1 MSAPAR
7 QTAPPRTLLDL
18 LERASAV
25 AERGI
30 RLVDR
35 RENEIFVP
43 WRRIAADA
51 RRTGAALT
59 AGGVRPGDRV
69 ALIHPTG
76 GGLLEAL
83 FGTLAAGAV
92 PVVLPPP
99 ARLGGGGDY
108 PRRTA
113 AMLRAAGARAVLA
126 GGSGGSLMDA
136 AVAAAAPELG
146 RLEDPLG
153 RPADDPPDGPVE
165 GGAAASAPA
174 PPASHRPEP
183 GDLALVQ
190 FSSGTTV
197 NPRPVA
203 LTHRAI
209 LAQVAILNGFWPE
222 GDGVEHRGVSWL
234 PLHHDMGL
242 IGCLFPAL
250 ERAGDLAL
258 LPPELFVAR
267 PAAWLRA
274 ISRHRAT
281 ISPAP
286 NFAYGLCVERI
297 RDGELD
303 GVDLS
308 PWRLALNG
316 AEPVQAGTLRA
327 FARRFRRWGLR
338 PEALTPVY
346 GLAEAALAV
355 TFSAIDRPFRSGR
368 FERGSLAPGRVPR
381 PTSDAGGRELVSL
394 GRPVPGFHVEVRP
407 PASNPGAG
415 APERAG
421 AVGRVW
427 IRGPSLMEGY
437 LARPAETA
445 RALRD
450 GWLDTGDLGF
460 LRDGELYLTGRAKD
474 LVILRGRN
482 YGPEEIETAACAAA
496 GARAAVAV
504 SRLPEDG
511 HREELV
517 VLVEVGHGAA
527 PEALRSLPAAV
538 RECLT
543 ATVDLP
549 PDRVVLLAPG
559 SLPRTSSGK
568 LRRGEALRRW
578 EAGELPGAAGPDGAA
593 GNRPGAPEDGTPD
606 GRAGAGT
613 GR

>member
-1 MSAPAR
+1 
-7 QTAPPRTLLDL
+7 
-18 LERASAV
+18 
-25 AERGI
+25 
-30 RLVDR
+30 
-35 RENEIFVP
+35 
-43 WRRIAADA
+43 
-51 RRTGAALT
+51 
-59 AGGVRPGDRV
+59 
-69 ALIHPTG
+69 
-76 GGLLEAL
+76 
-83 FGTLAAGAV
+83 
-92 PVVLPPP
+92 
-99 ARLGGGGDY
+99 
-108 PRRTA
+108 RTA
-113 AMLRAAGARAVLA
+113 ALLRACGARAVLA
-126 GGSGGSLMDA
+126 GGSGGSPVDA

-146 RLEDPLG
+146 RLEGPLG
-153 RPADDPPDGPVE
+153 EALGSPPDGRIAGTAE
-165 GGAAASAPA
+165 ASAPA
-174 PPASHRPEP
+174 PTPASHRPEP

-190 FSSGTTV
+190 FSSGTTA
-197 NPRPVA
+197 NPKPVA

-222 GDGVEHRGVSWL
+222 EDGVEHRGVSWL

-286 NFAYGLCVERI
+286 NFAYGLCAERI
-297 RDGELD
+297 RDRELD

-308 PWRLALNG
+308 SWRLALNG
-316 AEPVQAGTLRA
+316 AEPVAAGTLRA
-327 FARRFRRWGLR
+327 FARRFHRWGFR

-368 FERGSLAPGRVPR
+368 FERDSLAPGRAPR
-381 PTSDAGGRELVSL
+381 AASGSGGRELVSL
-394 GRPVPGFHVEVRP
+394 GRPVPGFRVEVRP
-407 PASNPGAG
+407 PASGPPGAG
-415 APERAG
+415 APARAG

-427 IRGPSLMEGY
+427 IGGPSLMEGY
-437 LARPAETA
+437 LDRPAETA
-445 RALRD
+445 RTLRD

-482 YGPEEIETAACAAA
+482 YGPEEIEAAA
-496 GARAAVAV
+496 ARADGARAAVAV

-511 HREELV
+511 HREELIL
-517 VLVEVGHGAA
+517 LVEAARGAG
-527 PEALRSLPAAV
+527 PEEARALPAALRKRV
-538 RECLT
+538 TE
-543 ATVDLP
+543 AVDLP

-578 EAGELPGAAGPDGAA
+578 EAGELPEAAGPDGGA
-593 GNRPGAPEDGTPD
+593 GE
-606 GRAGAGT
+606 RAGALEDEEKAGTGT